1 MMKKEITFTVVE
13 LCQRVEISEEELVEI
28 VGLGVIV
35 PLEPAQPRWE
45 FDYPALSHLQRARR
59 LRAELDLDWPGIA
72 MALTLLDRVD
82 ALQQENRQLRRQL
95 ARFLQTS

>member
-1 MMKKEITFTVVE
+1 MSWSRSSARRDRAAGAGAAE
-13 LCQRVEISEEELVEI
+13 
-28 VGLGVIV
+28 LGVRL
-35 PLEPAQPRWE
+35 PGAEPSA
-45 FDYPALSHLQRARR
+45 AGARR

-82 ALQQENRQLRRQL
+82 TLQQENRQLRRQL